1 MIFKIKLKP
10 VFSRAN
16 LGFQLNDKKAAIN
29 IYITNEKRKIT
40 NTDLFEYGISGFG
53 GICERDKNMNIV
65 IACAHYKYDFGLK
78 PPKYDQLFPSIAT
91 HGLVSLNS
99 NYSIVLNCFVS
110 FGIIYF

>member
-1 MIFKIKLKP
+1 M
-10 VFSRAN
+10 
-16 LGFQLNDKKAAIN
+16 NDKKAAIN

-78 PPKYDQLFPSIAT
+78 PPKYEQIFPSIAT

-99 NYSIVLNCFVS
+99 NYSIVLNFLFLLASNV
-110 FGIIYF
+110 FKIIMKLFFLRYWHMKSVIV